1 MINKNIFFTFFL
13 LALYSNSQIS
23 LSGYVLDFNTN
34 EPIIS
39 ANIVIVN
46 NNQIIKGTTSDLNGF
61 FNVELNEG
69 LYDIEISFIGYDNLK
84 IESVNLNS
92 NILLGNLLL
101 SESSLMLSDIKIVSN
116 KVLTTETALISLKTK
131 SINSIDA
138 ISTQSISRTGD
149 SNIASAIKR
158 VSGVSI
164 QDGKYVFVRGLGDR
178 YIKTILNGLDIPALD
193 PDKNTV
199 QLDIFPASVIDNIV
213 VYKTFTSNL
222 PADFSGGLVDIS
234 LKSIPEKKIFQFSIS
249 SGFNSATFNNDFLSI
264 PYGSLDFFGFDD
276 GTRSIP
282 LDNPF
287 ASENFHYSPST
298 LNLVDPASFEGLM
311 DLTRAFNPEMGVTK
325 ITPKPNFSLS
335 FLLGDNK
342 KINTNKIGYY
352 TAFNYK
358 NNVNYYKNYWQNSL
372 EENPD
377 ASIYE
382 LDLTREQY
390 GNIGKRNILLSS
402 LSGLTY
408 NVNSNIYRL
417 NILALRNTIQ
427 NAGLFYQRN
436 IESNANYLKKENIEY
451 SEKSVFNIFI
461 NGIHNKIDRLKIKWS
476 ISPTYSIIK
485 DKDVRETAYEMIDLD
500 DIISLDEIQS
510 SNYNY
515 LIDASNA
522 GVPSRMWRDLDE
534 YNLVSKLDISLK
546 NNFLGLSGDLL
557 SGVLFSYKQRD
568 YQILRYLL
576 TPEGLG
582 MASGFTGDPNELLT
596 DFIHDG
602 SSGFYIKGEYQ
613 PSNTY
618 SALQT
623 NMAAYVSQKIQ
634 FNQLFQGIFGLRLEK
649 YDQYYSGQSQNANI
663 NTGFGVYDND
673 KVLSDLGFFP
683 SITFIYKLDEKT
695 NLRSSYSFTTAR
707 PSFKEKSGA
716 QILDVLSGITFNG
729 NLDLEITDI
738 HNVDLRF
745 DRFYEKNQMIG
756 ISGFYKYMINP
767 IEITRYSSDDDNI
780 QPINTPSAMVCG
792 FELEVR
798 KSIDFISD
806 NLFINSNSSI
816 IYSKVDIVGDEH
828 QSIFNSLRED
838 EEFSSNRSMQ
848 GQAPYIFNCGVSY
861 LNNKIE
867 SSLTYNVEGQ
877 KLSIV
882 GINRRPNIYTTT
894 FHSLNISISLNNII
908 YNNLN
913 ISLICKN
920 ILNQKHELVA
930 QSFGIEDQIYKTY
943 EIGRSVGLKLKYNI
957 Y

>member
-249 SGFNSATFNNDFLSI
+249 SGFNIATFNNDFLSI

-683 SITFIYKLDEKT
+683 SITFI
-695 NLRSSYSFTTAR
+695 
-707 PSFKEKSGA
+707 
-716 QILDVLSGITFNG
+716 
-729 NLDLEITDI
+729 
-738 HNVDLRF
+738 
-745 DRFYEKNQMIG
+745 
-756 ISGFYKYMINP
+756 
-767 IEITRYSSDDDNI
+767 
-780 QPINTPSAMVCG
+780 
-792 FELEVR
+792 
-798 KSIDFISD
+798 
-806 NLFINSNSSI
+806 
-816 IYSKVDIVGDEH
+816 
-828 QSIFNSLRED
+828 
-838 EEFSSNRSMQ
+838 
-848 GQAPYIFNCGVSY
+848 
-861 LNNKIE
+861 
-867 SSLTYNVEGQ
+867 
-877 KLSIV
+877 
-882 GINRRPNIYTTT
+882 
-894 FHSLNISISLNNII
+894 
-908 YNNLN
+908 
-913 ISLICKN
+913 
-920 ILNQKHELVA
+920 
-930 QSFGIEDQIYKTY
+930 
-943 EIGRSVGLKLKYNI
+943 
-957 Y
+957 

>member
-1 MINKNIFFTFFL
+1 MIKKNIFFTFFL

-23 LSGYVLDFNTN
+23 LSGYVLDFNSN

-39 ANIVIVN
+39 ANVVIVN
-46 NNQIIKGTTSDLNGF
+46 NDQIIKGTTSDLNGF
-61 FNVELNEG
+61 FNLELNEG

-101 SESSLMLSDIKIVSN
+101 SESSLMLSDLKLVSN

-249 SGFNSATFNNDFLSI
+249 SSFNSATFNNDFLSI

-287 ASENFHYSPST
+287 ASENFNYSPST

-311 DLTRAFNPEMGVTK
+311 DVTRSFNPEMGVTK
-325 ITPKPNFSLS
+325 NTPKPNFSLS

-358 NNVNYYKNYWQNSL
+358 NNVNSYKNYWQNSL

-377 ASIYE
+377 SSIYE

-408 NVNSNIYRL
+408 NANSNIYKL

-436 IESNANYLKKENIEY
+436 IESNANYLKKKNIEY

-461 NGIHNKIDRLKIKWS
+461 NGIHNKSDRFKIKWS
-476 ISPTYSIIK
+476 ISPTYSIIR

-510 SNYNY
+510 SDSNY

-546 NNFLGLSGDLL
+546 NDFLGLSGDLL

-618 SALQT
+618 SGLQT
-623 NMAAYVSQKIQ
+623 NMAAYLSQKIQ

-792 FELEVR
+792 FELEIR

-816 IYSKVDIVGDEH
+816 IYSKVDIVGDEY

-882 GINRRPNIYTTT
+882 GINRRPNIYTTP

-920 ILNQKHELVA
+920 ILNQRHELVA
-930 QSFGIEDQIYKTY
+930 QSFGVEDQIYNTY
-943 EIGRSVGLKLKYNI
+943 EIGRSVGIKLKYNI